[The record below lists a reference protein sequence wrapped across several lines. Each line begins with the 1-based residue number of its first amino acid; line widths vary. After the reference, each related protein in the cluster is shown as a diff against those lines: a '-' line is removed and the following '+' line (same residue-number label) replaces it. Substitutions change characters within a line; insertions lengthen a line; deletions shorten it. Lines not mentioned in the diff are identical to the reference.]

1 MAGSLLLVDNKLA
14 GAEVSGLFVHIYI
27 LGLNFN
33 DIIKG
38 FGIAMIV
45 LGSADF
51 LLNTMALVSDLIH
64 HSRTKNKLVSI
75 SLHS

>member
-1 MAGSLLLVDNKLA
+1 M
-14 GAEVSGLFVHIYI
+14 SGLFVHIYI

-38 FGIAMIV
+38 FGIVMIV

-51 LLNTMALVSDLIH
+51 LLNTLALVSDLIH

-75 SLHS
+75 SLKVYTKKYVFHNFHAKFIV